1 MIDYKFIEYDYKKL
15 NPGGIV
21 NLLYKVYPSG
31 AKWVVGYYRTRFE
44 AEIEINYLESAE
56 KENYP
61 ITYEVEQVSDYRLDA
76 HIHDR
81 AKEQRDKFERY
92 RAYYLAEEK
101 RKQEQE
107 RSYMKWRN
115 EVLKPWLEKNPGK
128 TEHDMPLNMRL
139 FPSLF

>member
-31 AKWVVGYYRTRFE
+31 AKWVVGYYRTRYE
-44 AEIEINYLESAE
+44 AEIEINYLNSAE

-61 ITYEVEQVSDYRLDA
+61 ITYEVEQVSDYKLDA

-128 TEHDMPLNMRL
+128 TEYDMPLNMRL

>member
-1 MIDYKFIEYDYKKL
+1 MINYKFIEYDCKKL

-31 AKWVVGYYRTRFE
+31 AKWAVGYYRTRCE

-61 ITYEVEQVSDYRLDA
+61 ITYEVEQVSDYKLDV

-81 AKEQRDKFERY
+81 AKEKRDEFERY
-92 RAYYLAEEK
+92 RQY
-101 RKQEQE
+101 
-107 RSYMKWRN
+107 
-115 EVLKPWLEKNPGK
+115 
-128 TEHDMPLNMRL
+128 
-139 FPSLF
+139 

>member
-1 MIDYKFIEYDYKKL
+1 MVNYKFIEYDCKKL

-31 AKWVVGYYRTRFE
+31 AKWAVGYYRTRCE

-81 AKEQRDKFERY
+81 AKEKRDEFERY
-92 RAYYLAEEK
+92 RQYYLDREK
-101 RKQEQE
+101 RQREQEQ
-107 RSYMKWRN
+107 SYLKWRN

-128 TEHDMPLNMRL
+128 TEYDMPLTMRL
-139 FPSLF
+139 FPRLF

>member
-31 AKWVVGYYRTRFE
+31 TKWPVGYYRTRCE
-44 AEIEINYLESAE
+44 AEIEINYLNSAE

-61 ITYEVEQVSDYRLDA
+61 ITYEVEQVSDYKLDV

-81 AKEQRDKFERY
+81 AKEKRDEFERY
-92 RAYYLAEEK
+92 RAYHLAEEK

-107 RSYMKWRN
+107 KSYMKWRN